1 MEQKPA
7 WLSLD
12 ETANLL
18 KVGLPTVQS
27 LINRGLLRTQPGT
40 EPSVVSYDSILAF
53 LREDQQT
60 LLTEGH
66 QPPDL
71 GLTSGPPEAPAGS

>member
-1 MEQKPA
+1 MDQKRE

-12 ETANLL
+12 QTADLL
-18 KVGLPTVQS
+18 KVGVPTVQS

-40 EPSVVSYDSILAF
+40 EPPLVSYDSILAF
-53 LREDQQT
+53 LRKEQRT
-60 LLTEGH
+60 LLREGR

-71 GLTSGPPEAPAGS
+71 GLASDEHEAPTDS